1 MTSSRSD
8 NRSAFTLIELLA
20 VITIIAILAALSV
33 PALKALQGTALQ
45 VAARQVYNDLSLT
58 RQYAITGRTPTRFGI
73 AVDWT
78 TTPNS
83 NLICRAYI
91 ILQQTNDL
99 TTGAPVG
106 WVPIQ
111 DWRFLPDG
119 VVFSDHNF
127 QDTYNTINLD
137 PVPPLGTP
145 TTRNLGPGSAGEE
158 WQRFTPTN
166 NTVVFL
172 PGATSSTNWLLSVV
186 DFRPTGYI
194 SNLAGNSHGTGGIR
208 IMQGQVAN
216 PQNRTLII
224 TDTNNWYY
232 IECDRF
238 GNRLRIRNRDSYRQ

>member
-1 MTSSRSD
+1 MRLSRSD
-8 NRSAFTLIELLA
+8 KCSAFTLVELLA

-33 PALKALQGTALQ
+33 PALRALQGTALQ

-99 TTGAPVG
+99 TTGAPLG
-106 WVPIQ
+106 WVPLQ

-127 QDTYNTINLD
+127 ETDYNTINL
-137 PVPPLGTP
+137 PSSPNLGAP
-145 TTRNLGPGSAGEE
+145 TTRNLGTSGSE
-158 WQRFTPTN
+158 WQRFTPAS
-166 NTVVFL
+166 NTVVYL
-172 PGATSSTNWLLSVV
+172 GATPVNWTLSVV
-186 DFRPTGYI
+186 DFRPTGY
-194 SNLAGNSHGTGGIR
+194 AGNVKGAAGGIR

-238 GNRLRIRNRDSYRQ
+238 GNRLRIRNRDSYRQAP